1 MWPREQPTAHIK
13 INGKRPEHSVGH
25 SVIKKYLKI
34 QLSISPAK
42 IDCISIFPV
51 RFSHFNFMLR
61 LFYAPQKKKER
72 NIYSL
77 LRLIEIYAASPKK
90 AQR

>member
-42 IDCISIFPV
+42 IDCISIFP
-51 RFSHFNFMLR
+51 FAFLILISCYDYFMR
-61 LFYAPQKKKER
+61 PKKKG
-72 NIYSL
+72 
-77 LRLIEIYAASPKK
+77 KK
-90 AQR
+90 YLQFIKAD